1 MLALR
6 LTVRCCPP
14 RIARIAIYLLD
25 SFKPCIGYATVWL
38 YVLAGKEVTQQYGCM
53 CLQEKKQPMSTATP
67 AFLRTHPL
75 TNERVQKVKDALPKV
90 SSGCSKLVPE
100 EAVVM
105 SNVKE

>member
-53 CLQEKKQPMSTATP
+53 CLQEKKLRNSMVVCACRKRSYATVWLYVL
-67 AFLRTHPL
+67 AGKEAAYVHRHTSLL
-75 TNERVQKVKDALPKV
+75 AD
-90 SSGCSKLVPE
+90 SSINK
-100 EAVVM
+100 
-105 SNVKE
+105 

>member
-1 MLALR
+1 MVVCACR
-6 LTVRCCPP
+6 KR
-14 RIARIAIYLLD
+14 Y
-25 SFKPCIGYATVWL
+25 YATVWL